1 MNLRSLLLKTRKL
14 SDFLR
19 WRSKLFHSVMVDGKK
34 ELLKKLSFVF
44 GRGMLRTFR
53 VEYNELLVGIKKF
66 VAFHR
71 TILIQRT
78 WRRADIA
85 KVGEELR
92 QRDFPKKFQIFSMLV
107 IQCSSDLPD
116 EVAQRSSIKWLFCK
130 TPFCTVYDDTS

>member
-1 MNLRSLLLKTRKL
+1 
-14 SDFLR
+14 
-19 WRSKLFHSVMVDGKK
+19 MVDGKK

-53 VEYNELLVGIKKF
+53 VEYNELLVAIKKF

-116 EVAQRSSIKWLFCK
+116 EVAQRSSIK
-130 TPFCTVYDDTS
+130 